1 MCSEVKCLCKCT
13 QCTLRE
19 WEYVMHWNAETCFP
33 LNVALLM
40 WLEEWFPSHWWW
52 LWASGLPS
60 AKWLADPATE
70 KSTCPGE
77 RTGQDARNPALGSR
91 NKRKVVSHKSAA
103 RSRSPVFPTALF
115 SSSTL
120 CCVRSLVDILR
131 HQSSPGQQGERNNTT
146 VLTTTSD
153 GRMSKNL
160 YTPILQSK
168 DNRSKSTTPG
178 KKKNHRKKYDR
189 IKKKQMQR
197 FAFF

>member
-1 MCSEVKCLCKCT
+1 MCSDLKCLCKCT
-13 QCTLRE
+13 KFTLRE

-40 WLEEWFPSHWWW
+40 WLEEWFPSPWWW

-91 NKRKVVSHKSAA
+91 NERKVVSHKSAA

-178 KKKNHRKKYDR
+178 KKEITEKNM
-189 IKKKQMQR
+189 IG
-197 FAFF
+197 